1 MKKPR
6 IYILC
11 LLCGILAF
19 TAGCGEPKKTEFSIP
34 TTKGSRDNTPVCLEP
49 SSPGTATFSY
59 STYLVDYSNASEG
72 YITASYTGDS
82 PKVKFQIT
90 LPDGSLYTYNLTD
103 KQDVFPLSSDS
114 GTYSVGIFENIS
126 NNEYATLMFEQFDV
140 QIENT
145 FGAYLYPNQYV
156 AFQAGD
162 KSVQLGQDLALS
174 ANNELEVIS
183 NCYNYLISNI
193 EYDHEKAEAV
203 QSGYLPDMDAI
214 IEEKK
219 GICLD
224 YAGLMACMLRSQKI
238 PTHMEVGYAGT
249 AYHAWISTYIT
260 DVGWV
265 NGIIEFDGKNWQL
278 MDPTFG
284 ASVGE
289 KKLKKYIGD
298 GENYRVKYIY

>member
-1 MKKPR
+1 M
-6 IYILC
+6 LC

-49 SSPGTATFSY
+49 SSPGTATFSD

-219 GICLD
+219 AFVWTMPALWLACFAVRRFLPTWKLATPVLLTTRGSVPISQMW
-224 YAGLMACMLRSQKI
+224 AGSTESLNS
-238 PTHMEVGYAGT
+238 MEKTGNLWTPPLAP
-249 AYHAWISTYIT
+249 ALAKR
-260 DVGWV
+260 
-265 NGIIEFDGKNWQL
+265 N
-278 MDPTFG
+278 
-284 ASVGE
+284 
-289 KKLKKYIGD
+289 
-298 GENYRVKYIY
+298 

>member
-1 MKKPR
+1 
-6 IYILC
+6 
-11 LLCGILAF
+11 
-19 TAGCGEPKKTEFSIP
+19 
-34 TTKGSRDNTPVCLEP
+34 
-49 SSPGTATFSY
+49 
-59 STYLVDYSNASEG
+59 
-72 YITASYTGDS
+72 
-82 PKVKFQIT
+82 
-90 LPDGSLYTYNLTD
+90 
-103 KQDVFPLSSDS
+103 
-114 GTYSVGIFENIS
+114 
-126 NNEYATLMFEQFDV
+126 MFEQFDV

-174 ANNELEVIS
+174 ANTELDVIS